1 MGADPFGA
9 FREECASI
17 IKDGLGEE
25 GAAMTE
31 GDIKLTVP
39 HDPSFGDLSF
49 STFTI
54 AKRAETEPRTLADRI
69 VDRAKKYKKR
79 LVAKVESAGG
89 GYVNF
94 FINDAE
100 FAELT
105 LSTIAS
111 MGGEY
116 GSAKGNGE
124 RVIVEHTSV
133 NPIHPI
139 HIGGARNAVI
149 GDCLSRILK
158 ITGKDVRRHFYIDD
172 VGLQVAQASYG
183 FSKVV
188 GAKREGKD
196 DHFIGFVYAA
206 TSCAMSIKA
215 LRAEVERLKAE
226 GKDEEARQKI
236 KELDD
241 WVSAAAELRA
251 KDEKMFDSISGSIM
265 STEDPDAEV
274 ARLLRRYEERN
285 NEAVRLIRGLSE
297 LALAGFKET
306 LRRVGIEFD
315 SWDWESELASWSG
328 EADKVVERLSR
339 TNFVKVEEGTVILD
353 AELTANRFNLKERY
367 GIRTE
372 VPPLTLKRS
381 DGTTLYTTRD
391 IAYTLWKFERADR
404 VINVISIE
412 QRLPQLQLKLALY
425 ALGKGEIA
433 ERLTHFSYELV
444 HLPGY
449 RMSGRRGRYVTFDE
463 VLDEAV
469 ERAYRE
475 VSLKSPHLS
484 EGERRGISE
493 LVGVGSVRYALIA
506 VASSKPITFTWERVL
521 NFEQNSAPFI
531 QYSHA
536 RASNIL
542 LKAEGGWREGGT
554 PDYGSLNSKYERD
567 LIIRLGSLPETVE
580 EAARTLRPEMIAEY
594 ANEIASKFNLFY
606 DNVPVLKTKEEGAR
620 RARLR
625 LVESTKTVLA
635 NALSLIGIEAPAR
648 M

>member
-1 MGADPFGA
+1 MDGNPFGA
-9 FREECASI
+9 FREECLSI
-17 IKDGLGEE
+17 LRDALGEE
-25 GAAMTE
+25 GVAITE
-31 GDIKLTVP
+31 GEIKLTVP
-39 HDPSFGDLSF
+39 PDPSHGNLSF
-49 STFTI
+49 STHTT
-54 AKRAETEPRTLADRI
+54 ARRAGVEPRALADRI
-69 VDRAKKYKKR
+69 VERAKDAQKR
-79 LVAKVESAGG
+79 LVAKVEGAGG

-94 FINDAE
+94 FINETE

-105 LSTIAS
+105 LNSITS
-111 MGGEY
+111 MGKDY
-116 GSAKGNGE
+116 GSSKGNGE
-124 RVIVEHTSV
+124 KVIVEHTSV

-158 ITGKDVRRHFYIDD
+158 AAGNDVRRHFYIDD

-183 FSKVV
+183 FGKIGGV
-188 GAKREGKD
+188 AREGKS
-196 DHFIGFVYAA
+196 DHLIGFIYAT
-206 TSCAMSIKA
+206 TSCAMNIKA
-215 LRAEVERLKAE
+215 LRAEIERLKSK
-226 GKDEEARQKI
+226 GKDEDARQKI
-236 KELDD
+236 MELDD
-241 WVSAAAELRA
+241 WVGAASDLRA
-251 KDEKMFDSISGSIM
+251 KNEKMFDAISGSIM
-265 STEDPDAEV
+265 STEDPEAEV
-274 ARLLRRYEERN
+274 AGLLRRYEERHK
-285 NEAVRLIRGLSE
+285 EAVRLIRGLSE

-306 LRRVGIEFD
+306 LRRVDIEFD

-339 TNFVKVEEGTVILD
+339 TDFVKVEEGTVILD
-353 AELTANRFNLKERY
+353 AELTAKRFNLKERY
-367 GIRTE
+367 GIKTE

-425 ALGKGEIA
+425 ALGEGEMA

-449 RMSGRRGRYVTFDE
+449 KMSGRRGRYVTFDD
-463 VLDEAV
+463 VIDEAV

-475 VSLKSPHLS
+475 VSVRSPHLS
-484 EGERRGISE
+484 EEERKGISE

-506 VASSKPITFTWERVL
+506 VASNKPITFTWERVL

-554 PDYGSLNSKYERD
+554 PDYGSLNTKYEHD
-567 LIIRLGSLPETVE
+567 LIVRLGSFPETVE

-594 ANEIASKFNLFY
+594 TNDMVSKFNLFY
-606 DNVPVLKTKEEGAR
+606 DNVPVLKTKEGGAR

-625 LVESTKTVLA
+625 LVEATKTVLA
-635 NALSLIGIEAPAR
+635 NALWLIGIEAPAR